1 LADDASDSR
10 TDWIAIILILCAGV
24 VAGFQLGKMPA
35 VLPQLREDLGLGLIA
50 AGWIISGITAVGV
63 VTGMMWGVISDRAGP
78 RRVLLG
84 GLVLIAM
91 GSISGAAA
99 WDENTMLITRI
110 IEGGGYIAAVTAAPA
125 LLRHYAMARDHS
137 IVFGIW
143 SFYYPFGMAG
153 MVVASPYLLAVTD
166 WRGIWQIN
174 GVIALAMALA
184 IVLLT
189 RSITAPQEAQ
199 QRPALLSGIWSTL
212 SNPAIWTLAICF
224 AAYSLIHLS
233 VMVFLPTFL
242 IERRG
247 IAPEEAALLTAL
259 AMLMNAPGC
268 LLGGWLIRIRV
279 PAWKVIAAS
288 YVGMLIC
295 AMGVFSESLSGEF
308 RYFLAMALPF
318 SGGMVPPAV
327 LDRTPVHAVSPAL
340 IATAIGLIIQIVSI
354 GQLLGPPV
362 LAALVTD
369 GASWQSATWLTATTA
384 IVGLI
389 AALILRSYEAHAGQI
404 R

>member
-1 LADDASDSR
+1 MAADAPEGR
-10 TDWIAIILILCAGV
+10 TDWIAVALILCAGV
-24 VAGFQLGKMPA
+24 IGGFQLGKMPA
-35 VLPQLREDLGLGLIA
+35 NLPELRQDLDLGLVA

-63 VTGMMWGVISDRAGP
+63 VTGMAWGAIADRAGP
-78 RRVLLG
+78 RRVVLG
-84 GLVLIAM
+84 GLGLIAL
-91 GSISGAAA
+91 GSIAGAGA
-99 WDENTMLITRI
+99 WDQNAMLTSRI
-110 IEGGGYIAAVTAAPA
+110 VEGAGYIALVTAAPA
-125 LLRHYAMARDHS
+125 LLRHYAAYRDHS
-137 IVFGIW
+137 IVFAIW

-153 MVVASPYLLAVTD
+153 MVVLTPFLLSITD

-174 GVIALAMALA
+174 GAVALVMAVAIAA
-184 IVLLT
+184 LT
-189 RSITAPQEAQ
+189 RPVATAGDP
-199 QRPALLSGIWSTL
+199 QRPALLSGIRLTL
-212 SNPAIWTLAICF
+212 SNPAIWTLAVCF

-268 LLGGWLIRIRV
+268 LLGGWLIRVRV

-288 YVGMLIC
+288 YLGMAIC
-295 AMGVFSESLSGEF
+295 ALGIFSDALPGEL

-327 LDRTPVHAVSPAL
+327 LDRTPFHAASPAL
-340 IATAIGLIIQIVSI
+340 VATAFGLIIQIVSI
-354 GQLLGPPV
+354 GQLAGPPI
-362 LAALVTD
+362 LAALVTT
-369 GASWQSATWLTATTA
+369 GASWQSAAWLTVTA
-384 IVGLI
+384 ALVGLI
-389 AALILRSYEAHAGQI
+389 AAWILRSFEDQT